1 MSPTPALSF
10 VIFAS
15 PKSGT
20 TWLQRLL
27 SSHADVICTES
38 RAFGDYYADNPLG
51 QPHITLEKYVSIL
64 SHYYSP
70 AVDGLRHSDKAFYEQ
85 LLFNTID
92 TLATTTMRATGKTLY
107 GEKLTPYRQT
117 AAHAVDMLHRYN
129 PGLRFV
135 NLVRDGRDVIVS
147 GASQWLNLRLRQAS
161 GDDKAQ
167 WEQRITGRSI
177 GDEDFESFLGYW
189 IDATTAGLSAH
200 DHFTHVLDIRYEDLL
215 ADPTGGVTELLE
227 FIGADASA
235 IAVATC
241 VESASFKAMSGGR
254 KHGDEDRHS
263 FFRKGVAGDW
273 QNWLTRAQLETF
285 ERRAG
290 QLMKRAGYRDP
301 ATGLL

>member
-1 MSPTPALSF
+1 MTRPLSY

-27 SSHADVICTES
+27 SSHASVICTES
-38 RAFGDYYADNPLG
+38 RAFGDYYAHNPLS

-70 AVDGLRHSDKAFYEQ
+70 AIDGLRPSDTAFYER

-92 TLATTTMRATGKTLY
+92 TIAETTMEATGKTLY

-147 GASQWLNLRLRQAS
+147 GASQWLNLRLRQAAD
-161 GDDKAQ
+161 GDKAQ
-167 WEQRITGRSI
+167 WEQRIAARSI
-177 GDEDFESFLGYW
+177 WDEDFENFLGYW
-189 IDATTAGLSAH
+189 IDATTAGLDAH
-200 DHFTHVLDIRYEDLL
+200 HRFDHVLDIRYEDLL
-215 ADPTGGVTELLE
+215 ADPTGGATELLE
-227 FIGADASA
+227 FLGADASA
-235 IAVATC
+235 TTVAKC

-254 KHGDEDRHS
+254 TSGSEDRHS

-273 QNWLTRAQLETF
+273 RNWLTTAQLEIFDT
-285 ERRAG
+285 RAG
-290 QLMKRAGYRDP
+290 LLMKRAGY
-301 ATGLL
+301 